1 MGFKMS
7 ALILCFCF
15 AALLLKSVDCAD
27 PTDAINACHKCEDT
41 DNKVCKITRAS
52 HVQECADKST
62 TGATNELIEF
72 PQKIIIPTTY
82 TVGDIETLFPQT
94 ANADVLQPYLCPG
107 NILCFKRKCLV
118 RPGDTPGDSTCPP
131 NSETKVAKTMEKG
144 KCWVDPKKDQG
155 KGSATVW
162 YISKGV
168 GILTIL
174 MNLFM

>member
-27 PTDAINACHKCEDT
+27 KT
-41 DNKVCKITRAS
+41 
-52 HVQECADKST
+52 T
-62 TGATNELIEF
+62 TGATNEVIEF

-82 TVGDIETLFPQT
+82 TVGDIETQFPQT

-118 RPGDTPGDSTCPP
+118 KPGDTPGDSTCPP

-144 KCWVDPKKDQG
+144 KCWVDPSKEPKTMEDAFKTSLDTPGGGGLATKKDQG